1 MSASFD
7 VGKFEGDKG
16 RIADLSRS
24 RTILDWKSKVGIA
37 EGLEA
42 TFKWIL
48 RDMARS
54 PAAPTP
60 GNTAAAALMQL
71 PLKTEVVNFQPLH
84 RGNFVRER
92 KNPACTA
99 VASLAGEPV
108 VGITS
113 APTSYLNVTRRTNMM
128 ANTLWDPKGSL
139 AFPLAL
145 YHELSF
151 DGRPLDSLADFPA
164 ARCYIDLFEADCW
177 VIRGR

>member
-1 MSASFD
+1 MNRGPIQLGTGEAITLHRAAIEVARLAKDLLGKDLSASFD

-60 GNTAAAALMQL
+60 GNTAAAAGS
-71 PLKTEVVNFQPLH
+71 TTWQPLTV
-84 RGNFVRER
+84 GNRI
-92 KNPACTA
+92 
-99 VASLAGEPV
+99 L
-108 VGITS
+108 
-113 APTSYLNVTRRTNMM
+113 LMTRRTLR
-128 ANTLWDPKGSL
+128 ALS
-139 AFPLAL
+139 AFPSHAAALARKL
-145 YHELSF
+145 ITPVLLRSHLVVNLRE
-151 DGRPLDSLADFPA
+151 G
-164 ARCYIDLFEADCW
+164 
-177 VIRGR
+177 V